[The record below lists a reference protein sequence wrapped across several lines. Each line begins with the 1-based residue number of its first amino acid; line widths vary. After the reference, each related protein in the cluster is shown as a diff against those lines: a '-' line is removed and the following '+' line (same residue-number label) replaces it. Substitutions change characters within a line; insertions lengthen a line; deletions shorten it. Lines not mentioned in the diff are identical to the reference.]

1 MWRTTTFSGH
11 LTLSSLRT
19 TFRLGGPMEEDVRG
33 NGRNSIN
40 AFSDTIQSKSKRQEE
55 KVVALFCLVRL
66 RRTVTPPRKV
76 SRAGR
81 PCDSKSRRSHAAF
94 SCGFAIFLLPWQRC
108 VMSQFPLQ
116 AIRST
121 TVVGSI
127 LRAMDPARL
136 LW

>member
-19 TFRLGGPMEEDVRG
+19 TFRLGDPMEEDVRG

-76 SRAGR
+76 SRAGP
-81 PCDSKSRRSHAAF
+81 PCDSF
-94 SCGFAIFLLPWQRC
+94 SEFINHDAPMLPS
-108 VMSQFPLQ
+108 V
-116 AIRST
+116 A
-121 TVVGSI
+121 GS
-127 LRAMDPARL
+127 PSFFYHGNVS
-136 LW
+136 